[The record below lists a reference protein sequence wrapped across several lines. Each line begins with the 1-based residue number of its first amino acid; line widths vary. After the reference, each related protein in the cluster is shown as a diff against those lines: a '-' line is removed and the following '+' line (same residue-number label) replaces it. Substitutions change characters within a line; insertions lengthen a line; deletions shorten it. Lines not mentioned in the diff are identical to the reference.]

1 MFQQPLVRNSVD
13 NSFNLFIQFKGLK
26 VHRCIDSSFL
36 YNIMIAFCSFY
47 IQMMMSQSLISLIG
61 FYGFIV
67 VCSGNYSGDESYT
80 PPASPGYEQEYYPD
94 VVKVKRNSFNI
105 NRLCNFIKILSIYWN
120 RNRVQTTNTLSTI
133 ITATN
138 SQRKRRSMVTR
149 QLESTRRFYPT
160 EGARSSLTKLVRT
173 DIWLTLTTKKE
184 KR

>member
-47 IQMMMSQSLISLIG
+47 IQMMLQSLISLIG

-105 NRLCNFIKILSIYWN
+105 NRLYNFIEFVSIYWN